1 MWTFISTNLRM
12 QSAGE
17 NISQSHTHTHAAKPK
32 HIAKYFLSSE
42 AQAVPPG
49 RQCHQRE
56 HEAGTAC
63 PCRSRSG
70 WLGCSRTQAVLYP
83 KRWFSCWRL
92 NCRLSPLP
100 LPAAVHECCPD
111 GKQEPGRDLPLFP
124 LQLQS
129 DGQKNHSPLLKRPLL
144 PHRRA
149 FHPSD
154 RE

>member
-17 NISQSHTHTHAAKPK
+17 NISQSHTHAAKPT
-32 HIAKYFLSSE
+32 HTAKYFLSSE
-42 AQAVPPG
+42 AQAVPLG

-70 WLGCSRTQAVLYP
+70 WLVCSRTQAVLYP
-83 KRWFSCWRL
+83 KRRFSCWRL
-92 NCRLSPLP
+92 NCRLSPH
-100 LPAAVHECCPD
+100 PAAVHKRCPD
-111 GKQEPGRDLPLFP
+111 GKQELGRDLLLFP

-129 DGQKNHSPLLKRPLL
+129 DGQKNHSPLLKRSLL
-144 PHRRA
+144 LHERA